1 MPKWKKI
8 IAKSL
13 YVTDKRIDK
22 ISYGLN
28 KRFSKSAIAVLPY
41 LSYGTESKVFL
52 KGRVLKAR
60 AMQEAKDDDSAWENL
75 KNAYKRFASHEIP
88 NAHLELHV
96 HNKSLELQTD
106 EEGYFEAWLE
116 FEDVS
121 FNASSDLFL
130 DYSIDLINPVP
141 KKQLIETFE
150 GMVMVPSREAEFGI
164 ISDMDDT
171 VLKSDATRVLGMLK
185 KVLFENAKT
194 RLPFDGVAEFYQAL
208 HKEGRNPLFYVS
220 SSPWNLYDLLIEFL
234 DDNDIPVGP
243 LLLRDWGTNPTEFL
257 PTSHSSHKLDAITN
271 ILETYPHLKFIL
283 IGDSGQEDPEIYKE
297 IVNKYP
303 ERIKMIYIRDVSE
316 NVQRDK
322 KILALTEELERAG
335 SALLLLEDTR
345 DALLHAKSK
354 GWI

>member
-1 MPKWKKI
+1 MLKWNKL

-13 YVTDKRIDK
+13 YVADKRIDK

-28 KRFSKSAIAVLPY
+28 RRFSNSAIAVLPY
-41 LSYGTESKVFL
+41 LSYGTDTKVFL

-60 AMQEAKDDDSAWENL
+60 AMQEAQDGDSAWENL
-75 KNAYKRFASHEIP
+75 KNAYKRFASQEIP

-96 HNKSLELQTD
+96 RNKSLELQTD
-106 EEGYFEAWLE
+106 EEGYFEAWLD
-116 FEDVS
+116 FEDTS
-121 FNASSDLFL
+121 LNASSELFL
-130 DYSIDLINPVP
+130 EYSVDLINPKP
-141 KKQLIETFE
+141 KKQIIDTFE
-150 GMVMVPSREAEFGI
+150 GMVIVPSKEAEFGI

-208 HKEGRNPLFYVS
+208 HKDGKNPLFYVS

-243 LLLRDWGTNPTEFL
+243 LLLRDWGTSPTEFL
-257 PTSHSSHKLDAITN
+257 PTSHSSHKVDAITD
-271 ILETYPHLKFIL
+271 ILETYPDLKFIL

-297 IVNKYP
+297 IGNKYP
-303 ERIKMIYIRDVSE
+303 ERIKAVYIRDVSE
-316 NVQRDK
+316 NAQRDK
-322 KILALTEELERAG
+322 KILALSDELERAG
-335 SALLLLEDTR
+335 SGLLLLKDTR
-345 DALLHAKSK
+345 DALVHAKLE